1 MNLTKVAVASAVALV
16 FASAAGRAENMAIV
30 TADVALGPLVSG
42 PAVGLEALPGRV
54 VLLEFWNIHCEPC
67 MASLP
72 KLEAMHRELSPQG
85 LVVVGAHMNG
95 DPVVDVLRA
104 VGDLKITFTIVDQ
117 AMVRDGMDF
126 GGIPHCIVFDHVG
139 KCVYRGSPEGA
150 QDAVKA
156 ALGACPSAILAGR
169 SLTKLAALPAMIRR
183 EADFGAVLKRARA
196 QVGSKDPD
204 TADEARFIVD
214 RLEGRGRELLDQ
226 ARQFAETDPYEAT
239 VAAQRCAAAFKGC
252 DIGGEAGKL
261 LLQWKKDR
269 AFQVAYLSGEQ
280 LAKLEELKAAAAMA
294 PGGVTPEVKFQAAQ
308 IVRLIEKNWP
318 ESEAATKA
326 AAIVAEMNVV
336 AAPKP

>member
-1 MNLTKVAVASAVALV
+1 MNLRVVSLASAVALV
-16 FASAAGRAENMAIV
+16 FACPAGRAQKMDIV
-30 TADVALGPLVSG
+30 TSDVALGQLLSG
-42 PAVGLEALPGRV
+42 PAVGLDALPGRV

-85 LVVVGAHMNG
+85 LVVVGAHVNG
-95 DPVVDVLRA
+95 DPVPEVLKA
-104 VGDLKITFTIVDQ
+104 VADRGITFTIVDQ
-117 AMVRDGMDF
+117 AMVRNGMDF
-126 GGIPHCIVFDHVG
+126 DGIPHCIVFDHVG
-139 KCVYRGSPEGA
+139 KCVYRGSPEEA

-169 SLTKLAALPAMIRR
+169 PLTKLATLPALIRS
-183 EADFGAVLKRARA
+183 ESDYGTVLKRARG

-204 TADEARFIVD
+204 TADEARFVVE

-226 ARQFAETDPYEAT
+226 ARQLAETDPYEAT

-261 LLQWKKDR
+261 LLEWKKDR
-269 AFQVAYLSGEQ
+269 AFQVAYLSGKQ
-280 LAKLEELKAAAAMA
+280 LAKLEELKAAAAMV
-294 PGGVTPEVKFQAAQ
+294 PGGVTPQVKLQAAE

-318 ESEAATKA
+318 DSEAATKA
-326 AAIVAEMNVV
+326 AAIVAEMDAV